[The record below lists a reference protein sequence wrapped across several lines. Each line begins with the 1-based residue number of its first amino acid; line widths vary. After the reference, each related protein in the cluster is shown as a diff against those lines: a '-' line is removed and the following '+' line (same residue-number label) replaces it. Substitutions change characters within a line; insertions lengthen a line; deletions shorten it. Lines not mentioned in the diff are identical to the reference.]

1 MSRTPTEMLLAIVLL
16 EVAEV
21 NIEVENVPKAGKFVA
36 VDPAT
41 FIILFHH
48 KEFIAYLIAIGV
60 EGGISQSVRNEDVGI

>member
-1 MSRTPTEMLLAIVLL
+1 MSRTPTEMLLNTVLL

-21 NIEVENVPKAGKFVA
+21 NIEVVKFDPLAGKFVA

-48 KEFIAYLIAIGV
+48 NESTVNLIVIGV
-60 EGGISQSVRNEDVGI
+60 DGGIS